1 MATKVKEELTQS
13 PEQIRDEALIKM
25 GDDAERLLKDDSFI
39 NIINSLAEST
49 YAQFVNSKL
58 EDKELRDQI
67 YAQYRGLT
75 DIMGTLNQRVSV
87 RNQIIERDS
96 NEEE

>member
-13 PEQIRDEALIKM
+13 PEQIRDEALMKM

-87 RNQIIERDS
+87 RNQILERDS

>member
-1 MATKVKEELTQS
+1 MATKVKEELTKS
-13 PEQIRDEALIKM
+13 PEQLRDETLMTM
-25 GDDAERLLKDDSFI
+25 GDDAERLLKDDAFI
-39 NIINSLAEST
+39 NIINSLVENTFS
-49 YAQFVNSKL
+49 QFVNTKP
-58 EDKELRDQI
+58 EEKEMRDQI

-87 RNQIIERDS
+87 RNQIVERDS

>member
-25 GDDAERLLKDDSFI
+25 GDDAERLLKDETFI

-87 RNQIIERDS
+87 RNQIVERDS

>member
-1 MATKVKEELTQS
+1 MATKVKEELTQA

>member
-1 MATKVKEELTQS
+1 MATKVKEELTKS
-13 PEQIRDEALIKM
+13 PEQLRDETLMTM
-25 GDDAERLLKDDSFI
+25 GDDAERLLKDDAFI
-39 NIINSLAEST
+39 NIINSLVENAFS
-49 YAQFVNSKL
+49 QFANTKP
-58 EDKELRDQI
+58 EERELRDQV

>member
-67 YAQYRGLT
+67 YAQYRGL
-75 DIMGTLNQRVSV
+75 
-87 RNQIIERDS
+87 QILWVL
-96 NEEE
+96 

>member
-1 MATKVKEELTQS
+1 MATKVKEELTKS
-13 PEQIRDEALIKM
+13 PEQLRDETLMSM
-25 GDDAERLLKDDSFI
+25 GDDAERLLKDDAFI
-39 NIINSLAEST
+39 NIINSLAEQT
-49 YAQFVNSKL
+49 YAQFVNSKI
-58 EDKELRDQI
+58 EEKDLRDQI

>member
-1 MATKVKEELTQS
+1 
-13 PEQIRDEALIKM
+13 M